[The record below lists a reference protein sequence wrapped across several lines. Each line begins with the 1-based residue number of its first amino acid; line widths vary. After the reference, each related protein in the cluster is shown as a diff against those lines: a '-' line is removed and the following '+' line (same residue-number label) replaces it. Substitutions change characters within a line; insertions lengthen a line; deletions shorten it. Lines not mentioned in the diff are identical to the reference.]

1 MDFKGLALDKDVPIP
16 LYYQLKEILLEEI
29 KNSEAGVIIP
39 PEMELCSRFG
49 ISRPTVRQ
57 AITELVSEG
66 YLTRQ
71 KGRGTFI
78 STPKIKQDFLLV
90 LESFNDEM
98 QHKGLTPATKV
109 LEFEQAKSDERVSE
123 MLKLKL
129 GSDVVKLRRLRFTNG
144 EPIVLVLSF
153 LPFDKLPSILTRNM
167 EKDSLYRILEKEYGY
182 TIERTLRTLESRLAG
197 EYEAEVLGLK
207 KGAAIQYIETVA
219 FLTGG
224 DPVEFSM
231 ASYRGDRN
239 KFTFELRKQ
248 A

>member
-1 MDFKGLALDKDVPIP
+1 
-16 LYYQLKEILLEEI
+16 
-29 KNSEAGVIIP
+29 
-39 PEMELCSRFG
+39 
-49 ISRPTVRQ
+49 
-57 AITELVSEG
+57 
-66 YLTRQ
+66 
-71 KGRGTFI
+71 
-78 STPKIKQDFLLV
+78 
-90 LESFNDEM
+90 
-98 QHKGLTPATKV
+98 
-109 LEFEQAKSDERVSE
+109 
-123 MLKLKL
+123 
-129 GSDVVKLRRLRFTNG
+129 
-144 EPIVLVLSF
+144 
-153 LPFDKLPSILTRNM
+153 M

-207 KGAAIQYIETVA
+207 KGAAIQYIETLA

>member
-153 LPFDKLPSILTRNM
+153 LPFDKLPS
-167 EKDSLYRILEKEYGY
+167 S
-182 TIERTLRTLESRLAG
+182 
-197 EYEAEVLGLK
+197 
-207 KGAAIQYIETVA
+207 
-219 FLTGG
+219 
-224 DPVEFSM
+224 
-231 ASYRGDRN
+231 
-239 KFTFELRKQ
+239 
-248 A
+248 